1 MLKKPYKGDENYIFI
16 SYAHKDIKDV
26 RSLIEQLQD
35 NGFNVWYDEGID
47 PGTEWDENIASHI
60 KDCSYF
66 IAYMTNNYLESQ
78 NCRDEINYA
87 RDLDKERLLIYG
99 EDVELPEGMKMRLG
113 RLQAIYKNKYS
124 NEKDFLGKVFETRG
138 LDACRSSS
146 CGQRAQTAAE
156 APASAGAGE
165 RPPEKKGPNLKV
177 ILIAAAVLIAA
188 VIGFFALS
196 NKGATDGPYNRTEV
210 QNGALGD
217 KPAINYVEGE
227 QEFLFSKEAVNNGAA
242 YQGDDVVI
250 QGEKGFW
257 ILAQVKNDNPDSTVI
272 AEDVR
277 IKFEINKVSDTE
289 YEVSAYLTSSNAEP
303 YKLEDTIRFTSSEK
317 FDLQYVTGSSQVYSH
332 FVDGSQQNTMRADG
346 DAVYGDGVLLGYD
359 TTDGKIPGGEHVTI
373 SIEVRVVR

>member
-1 MLKKPYKGDENYIFI
+1 
-16 SYAHKDIKDV
+16 
-26 RSLIEQLQD
+26 
-35 NGFNVWYDEGID
+35 
-47 PGTEWDENIASHI
+47 
-60 KDCSYF
+60 
-66 IAYMTNNYLESQ
+66 
-78 NCRDEINYA
+78 
-87 RDLDKERLLIYG
+87 
-99 EDVELPEGMKMRLG
+99 
-113 RLQAIYKNKYS
+113 
-124 NEKDFLGKVFETRG
+124 
-138 LDACRSSS
+138 
-146 CGQRAQTAAE
+146 
-156 APASAGAGE
+156 
-165 RPPEKKGPNLKV
+165 
-177 ILIAAAVLIAA
+177 
-188 VIGFFALS
+188 
-196 NKGATDGPYNRTEV
+196 V

-257 ILAQVKNDNPDSTVI
+257 ILAQVRNDNPDDTVI

-303 YKLEDTIRFTSSEK
+303 YKLEDSIRFTSPEK

-332 FVDGSQQNTMRADG
+332 FVDGSQQNTMSADG

-359 TTDGKIPGGEHVTI
+359 TTDGKIPGGEDVTI

>member
-124 NEKDFLGKVFETRG
+124 NEKE
-138 LDACRSSS
+138 
-146 CGQRAQTAAE
+146 RAQTAAE